1 MRLALLTRTAA
12 ALALCSMAAA
22 QLNAATL
29 PDLRG
34 RTFSASGTL
43 TIQGSILGQDLGAA
57 FPNGV
62 DIPVANPAKVILS
75 STGAA
80 DNSNLTGSITLP
92 SFSHAVNGTYYVGS
106 PNPTVPL
113 SNGSFNQATGKFT
126 ITGSLPGNSAIDF
139 GVYDLSAATSN
150 FFGLQR
156 VFVTFQ
162 NLAITLNGTGAFD
175 ANGAFAITN
184 PGTDFFSF
192 VIQNGFFSGTPS
204 IILNPPNDTNPNS
217 GAGTSI
223 VISNPKFGLKNWTVQ
238 GLVSGNLALQGVDN
252 LANVSVGAPVAP
264 LTFDFRAP
272 GTTNVLYTRT
282 SALVPVYH
290 SANGTYA
297 VTGIPFGTYDLAIKG
312 AKNLRKVIPGVVVQG
327 TVAPAAQ
334 VLPAGDANNDN
345 VVDIADFGA
354 LVNAYNG
361 DAAVAGSGYD
371 PAADFNFDGKV
382 DIADFG
388 ILVNNY
394 NLTGDN

>member
-1 MRLALLTRTAA
+1 MRLAFVPRFAA
-12 ALALCSMAAA
+12 ALALCGMASFHS
-22 QLNAATL
+22 NAATL

-43 TIQGSILGQDLGAA
+43 TIQGSIFGQDLAAA

-62 DIPVANPAKVILS
+62 DIPVANPAKVLLN

-92 SFSHAVNGTYYVGS
+92 TFSHSVNGTYYVGS

-113 SNGSFNQATGKFT
+113 KNGAFNLAAGKFT
-126 ITGSLPGNSAIDF
+126 ITGSLAGNSAIDF
-139 GVYDLSAATSN
+139 GVYDLTDATSGL
-150 FFGLQR
+150 FGLQR

-162 NLAITLNGTGAFD
+162 NLAITLNGTGALD
-175 ANGAFAITN
+175 ANGAFAIAN

-192 VIQNGFFSGTPS
+192 VIQSGFFSGTPS
-204 IILNPPNDTNPNS
+204 IVLNAPNDTNPNS
-217 GAGTSI
+217 GMGTAI
-223 VISNPKFGLKNWTVQ
+223 VISNPKFGLKNWTIQ

-252 LANVSVGAPVAP
+252 LANVNAGAPVAP
-264 LTFDFRAP
+264 VTFDFRAP

-282 SALVPVYH
+282 SALVPVYN

-297 VTGIPFGTYDLAIKG
+297 VTGIPFGTYDLAIKSG
-312 AKNLRKVIPGVVVQG
+312 KNLRKVIPGVSVQG

-345 VVDIADFGA
+345 VVDIGDFGA
-354 LVNAYNG
+354 LVNAYNS
-361 DAAVAGSGYD
+361 DAAISGSGYN
-371 PAADFNFDGKV
+371 ASADFNFDGKV

-388 ILVNNY
+388 LLVNNY
-394 NLTGDN
+394 TLAGDN